1 MRLSELAA
9 AIQGEL
15 DRNGDTEEVALCF
28 VVKGAKGA
36 RRIELF
42 GSVSVLHDTAEYP
55 NGVAYLVAERDME
68 PLEVFDALEG
78 ATNHSA

>member
-9 AIQGEL
+9 VIQGEL

-28 VVKGAKGA
+28 VVKGTKGA
-36 RRIELF
+36 RRIDLF
-42 GSVSVLHDTAEYP
+42 GAVTVLHDTAEHP
-55 NGVAYLVAERDME
+55 NGVAYLVADRDVE

-78 ATNHSA
+78 IIQHPA